1 MLHISKLP
9 GAVAAAALVWTAL
22 SAQIPTP
29 RPTDPVRPGPV
40 APVAPP
46 QTETR
51 EDSFT
56 SLQRRL
62 SEAMARGDIAGA
74 IAIAERQHR
83 LFPNEMKATA
93 DLGDVY
99 LVRGDATRAEPLL
112 RSAITQPSKLFTSS
126 PAPVLGAV
134 YANLGQI
141 SLDRGRTADAIQQLQ
156 RAVDYAPTAAR
167 ARFLLASAFAASGD
181 AERSSREIRAA
192 FDVDSSVARAGDYLL
207 LARSLRRAGNTAA
220 ATEALGR
227 ALGRYP
233 LDIALRL
240 EAAAAHRARKEPVAA
255 LYELL
260 YAEMIFRPDTP
271 ETRAVA
277 TAIAELRAET
287 DAAAEP
293 DPRLDLVFAYIDDA
307 TTGQHD
313 EALPT
318 MHELLLLEPAAPA
331 VPRLLLA
338 RSYRATGRMSEAERT
353 LLGLLDETPSNVP
366 AIVELADLYFAEG
379 RRQAALRLV
388 ARARQFGP
396 DTTRLRDVME
406 QWGR

>member
-1 MLHISKLP
+1 MLHISKLA
-9 GAVAAAALVWTAL
+9 GAAAAAALAWTAL
-22 SAQIPTP
+22 HAQIPTP
-29 RPTDPVRPGPV
+29 RPSDAARPGAV

-46 QTETR
+46 QTEGR
-51 EDSFT
+51 DDSFPA
-56 SLQRRL
+56 LQRRL

-74 IAIAERQHR
+74 VTIAERQHR

-99 LVRGDATRAEPLL
+99 LVRGDAARAEPLL
-112 RSAITQPSKLFTSS
+112 RSAITQPSRLLTGS
-126 PAPVLGAV
+126 PAPVLGSV

-141 SLDRGRTADAIQQLQ
+141 SLDRGRTEEAIQQLQ

-167 ARFLLASAFAASGD
+167 ARFLLASAFAVAGD
-181 AERSSREIRAA
+181 AERSGREIRAA

-220 ATEALGR
+220 AADALER
-227 ALGRYP
+227 AVARYP

-240 EAAAAHRARKEPVAA
+240 EAAATYRARKEPVAA

-260 YAEMIFRPDTP
+260 YAEMVFRPDTP
-271 ETRAVA
+271 DVRAVSA
-277 TAIAELRAET
+277 AIAELRAEA

-293 DPRLDLVFAYIDDA
+293 DPRLELVFAYVDDA
-307 TTGQHD
+307 MTGQHD

-318 MHELLLLEPAAPA
+318 LQDLLALETPAPA

-338 RSYRATGRMSEAERT
+338 RSYRATGRMAEAERT
-353 LLGLLDETPSNVP
+353 LLGVLDDAPSNVP
-366 AIVELADLYFAEG
+366 AMVDLADLYFAEG
-379 RRQAALRLV
+379 RREAAFRLV

-396 DTTRLRDVME
+396 DTTRLREVME
-406 QWGR
+406 QWGK